1 MTTRST
7 RGPVERPVAGAA
19 GAPALWL
26 PDEPFPPY
34 RFVPGGRSPHPLMKG
49 GYAHGVRVAPPPFRA
64 ADKWRDNRA
73 YLRGLDFFNRGW
85 WWEAHE
91 AWESYWHV
99 VEGRDARQHD
109 LFKALIQLAA
119 CALQRE
125 RGSDPGAARLLFS
138 AVRLLE
144 ALQVETGGARLC
156 GLDLDR
162 LVGKAH
168 EFLAEPTDD
177 RSPGVDGFY
186 LRPE

>member
-1 MTTRST
+1 VTTRST
-7 RGPVERPVAGAA
+7 RGPVERPVAGGP
-19 GAPALWL
+19 GAPPLWL

-34 RFVPGGRSPHPLMKG
+34 RFVPGQAPHPLMPG
-49 GYAHGVRVAPPPFRA
+49 GYAHGLRVTPPPFRA
-64 ADKWRDNRA
+64 AERWRENRA
-73 YLRGLDFFNRGW
+73 YLRGLDLFNRGW

-99 VEGRDARQHD
+99 VEGRDAVQHD

-144 ALQVETGGARLC
+144 GLQRETGGARLC

-162 LVGKAH
+162 LVGNAH

-177 RSPGVDGFY
+177 RSPGVHGFY